1 MLIVGCL
8 HLKCIPAFRPEEW
21 KLGDL
26 RIYSVLSKRVRKY
39 IPFILRVSNAF
50 VRFHIHYRQFINTL
64 LQCSHSLIDDT
75 TISNV
80 RNT

>member
-1 MLIVGCL
+1 MLIAGCL
-8 HLKCIPAFRPEEW
+8 HLKCLPAFRPEEW
-21 KLGDL
+21 KLRDL
-26 RIYSVLSKRVRKY
+26 RIYSVLSKAVRKY

-50 VRFHIHYRQFINTL
+50 VRFHSHYRQYINTL
-64 LQCSHSLIDDT
+64 LQCSYSLIDDT